1 MMSCTKFLDIA
12 QEDNESISGA
22 VNMSGT
28 DPGSHCFQE
37 GADLGFPGAFL
48 LGSQS
53 PQRYGGGV
61 GVLSTSTMQT
71 ASKRTRMES
80 EWVVG
85 WGWGAS
91 RGTGDLGM

>member
-1 MMSCTKFLDIA
+1 MMSFTKFLDIA

-22 VNMSGT
+22 VNVSGT

-53 PQRYGGGV
+53 PQMYRGWECSPWQPCRLHVKGQRWKVRGLWGGGGV
-61 GVLSTSTMQT
+61 LAKTLVT
-71 ASKRTRMES
+71 
-80 EWVVG
+80 
-85 WGWGAS
+85 
-91 RGTGDLGM
+91 LGC

>member
-1 MMSCTKFLDIA
+1 MMSFTKFLDIA

-22 VNMSGT
+22 VNVSGT

-53 PQRYGGGV
+53 PQRYRGWECSPWQPCRLHVKGQRWKVRGLWGGGGV
-61 GVLSTSTMQT
+61 LAKTLVT
-71 ASKRTRMES
+71 
-80 EWVVG
+80 
-85 WGWGAS
+85 
-91 RGTGDLGM
+91 LGC